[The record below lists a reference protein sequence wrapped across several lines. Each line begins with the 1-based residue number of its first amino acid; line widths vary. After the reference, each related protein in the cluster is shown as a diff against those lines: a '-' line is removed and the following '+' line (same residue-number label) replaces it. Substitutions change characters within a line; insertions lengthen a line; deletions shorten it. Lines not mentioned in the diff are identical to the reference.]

1 MDKLILRTPAREWIE
16 GLPIGSGRIGLM
28 AWGEA
33 GKECLSL
40 NADTLFRNIHAKSI
54 KTAHLIPELRK
65 LVLEGRGK
73 EADRLYILGDMID
86 RGPQSLEIVKDV
98 MSRPNVICLLGN
110 HERMVHDHYRGKD
123 RSIDCW
129 LLDCNGGIVTKR
141 AFMALPGDE
150 QEAIL
155 DYIDA
160 MPLQI
165 AVTAGETEFL
175 LSHSAY
181 IEGEGTL
188 MWRDIDDT
196 AAFNAVWESPWRLW
210 EYFDI
215 ERYRL
220 DGRWYVIGH
229 VPVPTGKD
237 VNQFHEP
244 HIVELRD
251 GTLLGMIRYHYT
263 DAEGGNIGLYVTR
276 SRDGGRTWDM
286 PVDTAFHGAPPH
298 LLRHSSGAIVLVYG
312 WRRDDPGQRARIS
325 RDEGETWSE
334 AIVLRA
340 DGPDSDLGYPCS
352 VELRDGSILTVY
364 YQKTESGKNTSI
376 LWTRWTI

>member
-1 MDKLILRTPAREWIE
+1 MSVYACSDIHGQY
-16 GLPIGSGRIGLM
+16 GLYRDM
-28 AWGEA
+28 
-33 GKECLSL
+33 LSDL
-40 NADTLFRNIHAKSI
+40 DL
-54 KTAHLIPELRK
+54 
-65 LVLEGRGK
+65 K

-215 ERYRL
+215 ERYRR
-220 DGRWYVIGH
+220 DGRWHVIGH
-229 VPVPTGKD
+229 VPVQRFMDWPKERPLRPAAFIDETNRV
-237 VNQFHEP
+237 VN
-244 HIVELRD
+244 IDLGCASVE
-251 GTLLGMIRYHYT
+251 
-263 DAEGGNIGLYVTR
+263 
-276 SRDGGRTWDM
+276 SRQPYPGASLCLMDL
-286 PVDTAFHGAPPH
+286 TAFA
-298 LLRHSSGAIVLVYG
+298 A
-312 WRRDDPGQRARIS
+312 
-325 RDEGETWSE
+325 GERERTF
-334 AIVLRA
+334 R
-340 DGPDSDLGYPCS
+340 
-352 VELRDGSILTVY
+352 Y
-364 YQKTESGKNTSI
+364 Y
-376 LWTRWTI
+376 W